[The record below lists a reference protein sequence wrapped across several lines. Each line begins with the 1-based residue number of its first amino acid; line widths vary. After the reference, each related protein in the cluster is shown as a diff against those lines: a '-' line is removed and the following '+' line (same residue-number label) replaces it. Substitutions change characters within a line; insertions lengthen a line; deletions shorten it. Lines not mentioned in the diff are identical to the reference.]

1 MFNLE
6 AISAKR
12 LYRLIAE
19 KIAEKIRSGEFPV
32 GSRLP
37 AERDLAEILQVSRSS
52 VREAL
57 IALELSGYVEV
68 RVGSG
73 VYVTAPHASSGEAV
87 ATFPEDNLTSAIAR
101 VACDIGPFELLEARL
116 LIEPECAAFAAQQG
130 TDEQLTNIGDIQRT
144 ISGSGASNHD
154 DRAFH
159 CAIAAACGNS
169 ALEAVVTHIW
179 DLSEAST
186 VYRRLDQHF
195 VDSTVWDLALLE
207 HEHILQA
214 ILDRDPIRARHAMYA
229 HLLAIMA
236 RLREDFSDSL
246 QDANASELPA
256 STRVTRRVRSTN
268 TTLRRLETGSKRVP
282 SNALKSSPRSRPTHQ
297 AAPQRPRATKDS
309 KGTNHE

>member
-6 AISAKR
+6 AISVKR

-19 KIAEKIRSGEFPV
+19 KIAEKISSGEFPV

-87 ATFPEDNLTSAIAR
+87 SSFPEDNRTSVIAQI
-101 VACDIGPFELLEARL
+101 ACDIGPFELLETRL

-130 TDEQLTNIGDIQRT
+130 TEEQLEKIRETQT
-144 ISGSGASNHD
+144 TMSGKGAPNHD

-159 CAIAAACGNS
+159 CGIAAACGNS

-179 DLSEAST
+179 DLSEASP
-186 VYRRLDQHF
+186 VYQRLDQHF

-207 HEHILQA
+207 HEHILEA

-236 RLREDFSDSL
+236 RLREDFADSL
-246 QDANASELPA
+246 PHANASALSTLPA
-256 STRVTRRVRSTN
+256 SARVIRRVRSISP
-268 TTLRRLETGSKRVP
+268 TLRTLETGLNRVP
-282 SNALKSSPRSRPTHQ
+282 SNGVKSSTRSRQAHQ
-297 AAPQRPRATKDS
+297 TSPQPPRVSKDS
-309 KGTNHE
+309 NG